1 MLLLASS
8 FKKPIALSVLMLSAL
23 LTACQQPES
32 IEKTRG
38 VIEFAA
44 GGATAVTVNGEA
56 IPQALVEAYARQRKF
71 DPNDPA
77 QMQQATDKLVEF
89 VSIAQAGRAA
99 GALDTAEFALDRL
112 KAAAGTYLT
121 QLAEQ
126 PPPTQAELQAA
137 YSQELASTGP
147 TEYQVL
153 HLMMNRADRAVEAET
168 LLAAGQPF
176 ADVFSNFKG
185 TDGVVEARDLGW
197 LKPSQLPEPL
207 RAPLIALNTAG
218 QFTAKSVV
226 YEGTWHLLQVLQIRA
241 FVAPPFS
248 EVRPGIEASFKQ
260 ARAQAAMTE
269 IKAKATI
276 SK

>member
-1 MLLLASS
+1 MLLFARRINR
-8 FKKPIALSVLMLSAL
+8 PIALSVLLCAL
-23 LTACQQPES
+23 LSACQQPES
-32 IEKTRG
+32 KVKTPG
-38 VIEFAA
+38 VIEFPA
-44 GGATAVTVNGEA
+44 GGTTAVTVNGEA

-99 GALDTAEFALDRL
+99 GALDSPEYALDRL
-112 KAAAGTYLT
+112 KAAAGTYVT

-126 PPPTQAELQAA
+126 PPPTEAELEAA
-137 YSQELASTGP
+137 YNQELALTGP
-147 TEYQVL
+147 NEYQVL
-153 HLMMNRADRAVEAET
+153 HLMLNRADRAAEAET

-176 ADVFSNFKG
+176 GDLVASFKN

-197 LKPSQLPEPL
+197 LKPTQLPEPL
-207 RAPLIALNTAG
+207 RAPLIALNTPG

-226 YEGTWHLLQVLQIRA
+226 YDGTWHLLQVQQIRP
-241 FVAPPFS
+241 FVAPAFND
-248 EVRPGIEASFKQ
+248 VRPAIEASFKQ
-260 ARAQAAMTE
+260 ARAQKAISE

-276 SK
+276 SE

>member
-1 MLLLASS
+1 MRLFSSSFNRPAALKLLL
-8 FKKPIALSVLMLSAL
+8 LSAL

-32 IEKTRG
+32 KAPTRG
-38 VIEFAA
+38 VIEFPS

-89 VSIAQAGRAA
+89 VSIAQAARAA
-99 GALDTAEFALDRL
+99 GALDSADFAVDRL
-112 KAAAGTYLT
+112 KAAAGTYVA

-126 PPPTQAELQAA
+126 PPPTEEQLQAA
-137 YSQELASTGP
+137 YNKELAATGP
-147 TEYQVL
+147 FEYQVL
-153 HLMMNRADRAVEAET
+153 HLMMNRAERAAEAET

-176 ADVFSNFKG
+176 GDVLSNFKG

-207 RAPLIALNTAG
+207 RAPLIALATAG
-218 QFTAKSVV
+218 QFTAKPIV
-226 YEGTWHLLQVLQIRA
+226 YEGTWHLLQVQQTRP
-241 FVAPPFS
+241 FVAPAFS
-248 EVRPGIEASFKQ
+248 EIRPAVEASFKQ
-260 ARAQAAMTE
+260 ARAQAAISE
-269 IKAKATI
+269 IKAKAVV